1 MTNSHERR
9 RFSTTTLLT
18 VLVGAA
24 AIVYLVAT
32 HPQHVLGVL
41 PVLVL
46 LACPL
51 MHLLVHGGRH
61 HHG

>member
-1 MTNSHERR
+1 MTEFEQRR
-9 RFSTTTLLT
+9 RFSTTTILTLLAGT
-18 VLVGAA
+18 AV
-24 AIVYLVAT
+24 IVYLVAA